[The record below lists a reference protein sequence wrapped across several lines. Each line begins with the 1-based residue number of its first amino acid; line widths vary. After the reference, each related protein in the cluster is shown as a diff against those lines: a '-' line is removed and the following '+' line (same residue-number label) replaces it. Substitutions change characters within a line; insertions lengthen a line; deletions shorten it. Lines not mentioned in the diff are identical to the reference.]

1 MRVAM
6 LGFLWFSLAWAQPA
20 KVYRLDSLI
29 GLEPVNVKPQ
39 IATYR
44 GHRAVH
50 VVDIPG
56 TADAKTA
63 GGNTIAVL
71 TDSDFKDGTIEVDVS
86 GTPGPGASDT
96 ARGFVGIAFRVQLDR
111 SRYECFYLRP
121 TNGRAGD
128 QLRRNH
134 STQYVSEPEFPWQRL
149 RQETPGVY
157 ESYTDLEPG
166 AWTHMKIVVAGV
178 QARLYVNRAAQPC
191 LVVRDMKH
199 GETHG
204 HIALWIGL
212 GTDAYFSRLTVK

>member
-1 MRVAM
+1 MRAAV
-6 LGFLWFSLAWAQPA
+6 LGFVWFSVGAVAWAQPS
-20 KVYRLDSLI
+20 KTYRLDSLS
-29 GLEPVNVKPQ
+29 GLEPINVKTE

-50 VVDIPG
+50 LVDAAG
-56 TADAKTA
+56 KAD
-63 GGNTIAVL
+63 GNTISVL
-71 TDSDFKDGTIEVDVS
+71 TASDFKDGSIEVDVS
-86 GTPGPGASDT
+86 GTPGPGAPDT
-96 ARGFVGIAFRVQLDR
+96 ARGFVGIAFRVQPDR

-166 AWTHMKIVVAGV
+166 VWTHMKIVVAGV
-178 QARLYVNRAAQPC
+178 QASLYVNRATQPC
-191 LVVRDMKH
+191 LIVGDLKH

-204 HIALWIGL
+204 QVALWIGA
-212 GTDAYFSRLTVK
+212 GTDAYFSRLIIK